1 MFDIHHSADDHLV
14 IPPFGD
20 PNQALFNGT
29 GNLSPEVADSS
40 QILSRPNDTPQITQI
55 RSTPHIVRLAAQ
67 RATVRTTAA
76 RIEVTVAELERRRG
90 GMAGSVAAA

>member
-1 MFDIHHSADDHLV
+1 MLNTHRSVDGHLV

-40 QILSRPNDTPQITQI
+40 QILRPAPTTTLECRRFVTPGT
-55 RSTPHIVRLAAQ
+55 SF
-67 RATVRTTAA
+67 
-76 RIEVTVAELERRRG
+76 G
-90 GMAGSVAAA
+90 

>member
-1 MFDIHHSADDHLV
+1 MLDTDHSADDHLV

-40 QILSRPNDTPQITQI
+40 QILGSPQ
-55 RSTPHIVRLAAQ
+55 RDSSDN
-67 RATVRTTAA
+67 
-76 RIEVTVAELERRRG
+76 ED
-90 GMAGSVAAA
+90 S

>member
-1 MFDIHHSADDHLV
+1 MLDAHHSSADDHLV

-40 QILSRPNDTPQITQI
+40 QVISP
-55 RSTPHIVRLAAQ
+55 AQ
-67 RATVRTTAA
+67 RQSSDNAD
-76 RIEVTVAELERRRG
+76 
-90 GMAGSVAAA
+90 S

>member
-1 MFDIHHSADDHLV
+1 MLNTHHSADDHLM

-40 QILSRPNDTPQITQI
+40 QILDPPQ
-55 RSTPHIVRLAAQ
+55 
-67 RATVRTTAA
+67 
-76 RIEVTVAELERRRG
+76 RRHSSDN
-90 GMAGSVAAA
+90 ADS

>member
-1 MFDIHHSADDHLV
+1 MLNTDHSADDHLV

-40 QILSRPNDTPQITQI
+40 QILGPSQRHSSDN
-55 RSTPHIVRLAAQ
+55 AA
-67 RATVRTTAA
+67 
-76 RIEVTVAELERRRG
+76 
-90 GMAGSVAAA
+90 S